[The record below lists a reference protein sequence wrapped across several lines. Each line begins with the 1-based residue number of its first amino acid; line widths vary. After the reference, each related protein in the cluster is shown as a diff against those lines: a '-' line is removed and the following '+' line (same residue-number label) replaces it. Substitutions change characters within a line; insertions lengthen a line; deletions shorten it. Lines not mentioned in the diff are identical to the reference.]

1 MNKCLVTKL
10 AGTVNNDSLLKIG
23 ELRLSVSTVDSPSK
37 NSQGLYITAN
47 QKVNLTIIG
56 YGYFTNETLSENKGK
71 TLAIRENTQTL
82 FYVSNSNVSISLDNK
97 YALTSLFSYAS
108 SMGVNSIVNV
118 NFDIS
123 HLTYSKN
130 LTTFKLPNTQ
140 VCGDISSL
148 ANLTGLTTLELP
160 NTQVSGDIS
169 SLANLTGLT
178 TLRLANTQVSG
189 DISSLSNAAGLT
201 TLELPNTQVNGDISS
216 LANLTGLT
224 TLNVPNIQVDL
235 AVVAKFSRLRNCTFK
250 QGSCSGDLS
259 KLANSLYF
267 ISFTGSTTS
276 LTWTERNSSANIIA
290 IEGSPKVDNIDK
302 MLQDLAN
309 GKAAFPAEATYFK
322 QITATGTRTSASDA
336 AVQTLQSKGYTVSIT
351 PA

>member
-1 MNKCLVTKL
+1 MNKCLITKL

-47 QKVNLTIIG
+47 QKVNLTITG
-56 YGYFTNETLSENKGK
+56 DGYFTNETLSENKGK

-108 SMGVNSIVNV
+108 SVGVVAKVNI

-123 HLTYSKN
+123 YLTYSKN
-130 LTTFKLPNTQ
+130 LTVLRL
-140 VCGDISSL
+140 S
-148 ANLTGLTTLELP
+148 
-160 NTQVSGDIS
+160 NTQVSGNIS
-169 SLANLTGLT
+169 ALANLTSLT
-178 TLRLANTQVSG
+178 SLELSNTQVSG
-189 DISSLSNAAGLT
+189 NISSLTNAAGLT
-201 TLELPNTQVNGDISS
+201 KLILSNTQVSGNISA
-216 LANLTGLT
+216 LANLTSLT
-224 TLNVPNIQVDL
+224 SLELSNTQVSGNISALANLTSLTSLNIPNLQVDL
-235 AVVAKFSRLRNCTFK
+235 AVVAKFSKLRSCTFK
-250 QGSCSGDLS
+250 NASVSGDLS

-267 ISFTGSTTS
+267 ISCSNSTTS
-276 LTWTERNSSANIIA
+276 LTWTERNPSANIIA

-309 GKAAFPAEATYFK
+309 CKAAFPSDIIYFK
-322 QITATGTRTSASDA
+322 TITATGTRTSASDA

>member
-1 MNKCLVTKL
+1 MSKCLVTKL

-23 ELRLSVSTVDSPSK
+23 ELRLSVSTIDSPSK

-47 QKVNLTIIG
+47 QKVNLTITG
-56 YGYFTNETLSENKGK
+56 DGYFTNETLSENKGK

-82 FYVSNSNVSISLDNK
+82 FYVSNSNVIISLDNK
-97 YALTSLFSYAS
+97 YALLSLFSYAS
-108 SMGVNSIVNV
+108 SLGVVAKINIK
-118 NFDIS
+118 FDIS
-123 HLTYSKN
+123 YLTYSKN
-130 LTTFKLPNTQ
+130 LTVLRL
-140 VCGDISSL
+140 S
-148 ANLTGLTTLELP
+148 

-169 SLANLTGLT
+169 ALANLTGLT
-178 TLRLANTQVSG
+178 AAEFSNTQVSG
-189 DISSLSNAAGLT
+189 NISA
-201 TLELPNTQVNGDISS
+201 

-224 TLNVPNIQVDL
+224 VLNIPNLYVDL
-235 AVVAKFSRLRNCTFK
+235 AVVAKFSALKTCSLKNGR
-250 QGSCSGDLS
+250 CSGDLS

-267 ISFTGSTTS
+267 VSFKDSTS
-276 LTWTERNSSANIIA
+276 RLTWTERDTSANIIA
-290 IEGSPKVDNIDK
+290 IEGSPNVDNIDK

-309 GKAAFPAEATYFK
+309 CKAAFPHEVTYYK

>member
-108 SMGVNSIVNV
+108 SMSVNSIVNV

-140 VCGDISSL
+140 VSGDISSL

-160 NTQVSGDIS
+160 NTQVSG
-169 SLANLTGLT
+169 N
-178 TLRLANTQVSG
+178 
-189 DISSLSNAAGLT
+189 
-201 TLELPNTQVNGDISS
+201 ISS

-224 TLNVPNIQVDL
+224 TLNVPNIQVNL
-235 AVVAKFSRLRNCTFK
+235 AVVAKFSSLRNCTFK

-322 QITATGTRTSASDA
+322 QITATGTRSSASDA

>member
-37 NSQGLYITAN
+37 NSQGMFITAN
-47 QKVNLTIIG
+47 QKVNLTITG
-56 YGYFTNETLSENKGK
+56 DGYFTNETLSENKGK

-82 FYVSNSNVSISLDNK
+82 FYVSNSNVRILLDNK
-97 YALTSLFSYAS
+97 YALISLFSYAS
-108 SMGVNSIVNV
+108 SIGVVSKVNV
-118 NFDIS
+118 SFDIS
-123 HLTYSKN
+123 YLAYSKN
-130 LTTFKLPNTQ
+130 LATLKL
-140 VCGDISSL
+140 S
-148 ANLTGLTTLELP
+148 

-178 TLRLANTQVSG
+178 ILRLSNTQASGDISALAKMANLTVLELSNTQVYG
-189 DISSLSNAAGLT
+189 NISSLSN
-201 TLELPNTQVNGDISS
+201 V
-216 LANLTGLT
+216 TGLT
-224 TLNVPNIQVDL
+224 VLNVPNIQVDL
-235 AVVAKFSRLRNCTFK
+235 AVVAKFSNLRTCSFK
-250 QGSCSGDLS
+250 NGSCSGNLS

-267 ISFTGSTTS
+267 ISFKDSTAS
-276 LTWTERNSSANIIA
+276 LTWTERDSSANIIA

-309 GKAAFPAEATYFK
+309 CKAAIPFDIAYYKA
-322 QITATGTRTSASDA
+322 ITATGTRTAASDT

>member
-1 MNKCLVTKL
+1 MNKCFITKL

-37 NSQGLYITAN
+37 NSQGMYITAN
-47 QKVNLTIIG
+47 QKVNLTITG
-56 YGYFTNETLSENKGK
+56 DGYFTNEILSENKGK

-97 YALTSLFSYAS
+97 YSLTSLFSYAS
-108 SMGVNSIVNV
+108 SIGVVSKVNV
-118 NFDIS
+118 SLDIS
-123 HLTYSKN
+123 YLTYSKN
-130 LTTFKLPNTQ
+130 LATLKL
-140 VCGDISSL
+140 S
-148 ANLTGLTTLELP
+148 

-178 TLRLANTQVSG
+178 ILELSNTQVS
-189 DISSLSNAAGLT
+189 
-201 TLELPNTQVNGDISS
+201 GDISS

-224 TLNVPNIQVDL
+224 ILRLSNTQSNGNISALANLTGLTALELSNTQVYGNISSLSNATGLTVLNVPNIQVDL
-235 AVVAKFSRLRNCTFK
+235 AVVAKFSNLRTCTFK
-250 QGSCSGDLS
+250 NGSCLGNLS
-259 KLANSLYF
+259 KLANSLFF
-267 ISFTGSTTS
+267 ISFKDSTTS
-276 LTWTERNSSANIIA
+276 LTWTARDSSANIFA
-290 IEGSPKVDNIDK
+290 IEGSPRVDNIDK

-309 GKAAFPAEATYFK
+309 CKAAIPSDIAYYKA
-322 QITATGTRTSASDA
+322 ITATGTRTSASDA